1 MESIRMESALAAHVV
16 LRRVRPGPELA
27 LVQRPGRSLALTH
40 TTEVALAG
48 PSAHTDG
55 TRGSDAGIPSPD
67 VAVLVQHGFRAVHWR
82 TVDRAMFSC
91 SLCRIRIPH
100 GSEGCSAHAHV
111 VQPAVEVPVPLLER
125 AVPFFHDDSLSK
137 SSKARPRLCPD
148 YDADI
153 DANLKMMEKNAGER
167 PSPGYLTTVQ
177 GDRIS
182 PVTRGA
188 LVLWMDK
195 FVRHYELGPG
205 TLHLAV
211 ACIDRV
217 LSVRTA
223 RSYGAYELQLLG
235 ATAFFAAAKYEDQST
250 KYKLN
255 TAEIARYCGLETSE
269 EARETE
275 REMMKALGF
284 QISRGPTA
292 HTFVG
297 HFTRFSQGREEL
309 RVQRLAHRIADQSL
323 LSHVCVGFLPSVVAA
338 WAIFLARFALNPA
351 DVLAWNAEM
360 QELTGYGSLD
370 LSGCVQIMYS
380 FSQSL
385 ICNPPF

>member
-1 MESIRMESALAAHVV
+1 MAFMDPFAFDLPSRPRVPSFF
-16 LRRVRPGPELA
+16 RR
-27 LVQRPGRSLALTH
+27 
-40 TTEVALAG
+40 
-48 PSAHTDG
+48 
-55 TRGSDAGIPSPD
+55 
-67 VAVLVQHGFRAVHWR
+67 
-82 TVDRAMFSC
+82 FS
-91 SLCRIRIPH
+91 
-100 GSEGCSAHAHV
+100 GCSAHAHV